1 MSFTPGSGV
10 LVEILW
16 HANPFRGDKL
26 EKIWTPAA
34 EAALDY
40 GASFWSFLR
49 SQEGGQDFRQQA
61 VFPAKAD
68 FDRYWYSEEIAPV
81 ALRYGA
87 TEQRVYRSQDDTYK
101 FLQIATFAL
110 KVDFERY
117 WYGEEFNA
125 WRADFSSWYQVPIVY
140 SWSDLVMHGGL
151 ETVAE

>member
-1 MSFTPGSGV
+1 MSFTSDSGV

-40 GASFWSFLR
+40 GASFWAFLR

-68 FDRYWYSEEIAPV
+68 FDRYWYSEEIAQ
-81 ALRYGA
+81 ARIEASGL
-87 TEQRVYRSQDDTYK
+87 
-101 FLQIATFAL
+101 
-110 KVDFERY
+110 
-117 WYGEEFNA
+117 
-125 WRADFSSWYQVPIVY
+125 YQVPLLPEYYRIV
-140 SWSDLVMHGGL
+140 GAGAAGA
-151 ETVAE
+151 VAPSAP